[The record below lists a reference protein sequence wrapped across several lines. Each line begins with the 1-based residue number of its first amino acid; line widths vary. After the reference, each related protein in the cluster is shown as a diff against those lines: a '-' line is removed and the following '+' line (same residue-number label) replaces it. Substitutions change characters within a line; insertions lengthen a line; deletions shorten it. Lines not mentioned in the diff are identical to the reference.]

1 MEWYPSRP
9 PERRSFAGQ
18 GRGVSSGGMGRALDI
33 DVCLARTSADVEA
46 AQRLRYEVFVGERGA
61 KIGAD
66 GRDAD
71 EYDVLMDHLLV
82 RDHAAGGRVVGTYR
96 LLRHDRLRGEAM
108 FYSSHEFDL
117 APLLGSGRRLLELG
131 RSCVLREYRCLPV
144 LQRLWQAIAGYVA
157 EHRIE
162 LMFGCASLQG
172 TDPQAVREQLAF
184 LQHWHLAP
192 AELRPRALADHGTRM
207 DLLAKEDIDPVLA
220 MRQLEPIV
228 KGYLRAGAWVGEGG
242 WIDEDF
248 NSIDVC
254 IVMPTERLR
263 SRHRGH
269 FERALQRPLSASEP
283 EPRTAFARSA

>member
-1 MEWYPSRP
+1 M
-9 PERRSFAGQ
+9 G
-18 GRGVSSGGMGRALDI
+18 SSHDI
-33 DVCLARTSADVEA
+33 EVCLARTTADVEA
-46 AQRLRYEVFVGERGA
+46 AQHLRYEVFVREWGA
-61 KIGAD
+61 KVGAG

-71 EYDVLMDHLLV
+71 EYDALMDHLLV

-117 APLLGSGRRLLELG
+117 APLLGSGQRLLELG

-144 LQRLWQAIAGYVA
+144 LQRLWHAIAAYVA
-157 EHRIE
+157 EHRVE
-162 LMFGCASLQG
+162 LMFGCASLHG

-192 AELRPRALADHGTRM
+192 LELRPRALADHATRM
-207 DLLAKEDIDPVLA
+207 DLLSKEDIDPVHA

-228 KGYLRAGAWVGEGG
+228 KGYLRAGAWVGEGA
-242 WIDEDF
+242 WVDEDF

-254 IVMPTERLR
+254 IVMPTARLR
-263 SRHRGH
+263 SRHREH
-269 FERALQRPLSASEP
+269 FERAIQRPLSAPLP
-283 EPRTAFARSA
+283 EPRTAIARRA